1 MKKYLWGLFLT
12 LLLMCFTSCSNPCK
26 NLSKDYSTP
35 KQLTTKEKID
45 DFNYMYNI
53 LKENYPYFEV
63 NKRQNKVDWLNK
75 KNDYISMIK
84 STKNDKEFFNTL
96 QNILKELNNGHTDFM
111 PEKAYSPF
119 VSLCLELDVPNK
131 AWLDELNKPK
141 SLERYSYNNDNINKK
156 NNPNIYKNPVPN
168 NFRTEILEKDKV
180 AYLYIKSFDYYNID
194 SDKKVIYKFLQK
206 VKDYK
211 VLIIDI
217 RNNGGGSDNYWQEN
231 IVSPLLNK
239 TVVYNTYLA
248 FRGGKF
254 SENFIENKLNKEY
267 DSLDNISKIKKEN
280 LSNTP
285 PELENKFKYYQKS
298 VHVIHPQYPIGF
310 KGKIYLITNKKVF
323 SASESFSV
331 FAKSTGFATLMGEPT
346 GGDGIGFDPAICS
359 LPNSGYIF
367 RFPLDLGMSSDG
379 TCNFEH
385 KTIPD
390 IKCNPKMHVNIRRD
404 DPIKIILKN
413 IN

>member
-12 LLLMCFTSCSNPCK
+12 LLLMCFTSCNNPYK
-26 NLSKDYSTP
+26 NLSKDSSTP
-35 KQLTTKEKID
+35 KQLSTKEKID

-84 STKNDKEFFNTL
+84 TTKNDKEFLNTL
-96 QNILKELNNGHTDFM
+96 HNILKELNNGHTDIM
-111 PEKAYSPF
+111 PEKFYSPF
-119 VSLCLELDVPNK
+119 ASLYTERTDLNK

-141 SLERYSYNNDNINKK
+141 SLERYSANNDNINKK
-156 NNPNIYKNPVPN
+156 TDSNIYKKPTPN

-180 AYLYIKSFDYYNID
+180 AYLYIKSFHQFNID
-194 SDKKVIYKFLQK
+194 SDGKVIYKFLQK
-206 VKDYK
+206 IKDYK

-254 SENFIENKLNKEY
+254 SENFIENKLNKKY

-298 VHVIHPQYPIGF
+298 VHVIHPQYTVGF

-323 SASESFSV
+323 SASEAFSV

-404 DPIKIILKN
+404 EPIKYILN
-413 IN
+413 SIH

>member
-1 MKKYLWGLFLT
+1 
-12 LLLMCFTSCSNPCK
+12 
-26 NLSKDYSTP
+26 
-35 KQLTTKEKID
+35 
-45 DFNYMYNI
+45 
-53 LKENYPYFEV
+53 
-63 NKRQNKVDWLNK
+63 
-75 KNDYISMIK
+75 MIK

-96 QNILKELNNGHTDFM
+96 QNILKELNNGHTDIM
-111 PEKAYSPF
+111 PKKFYSPF
-119 VSLCLELDVPNK
+119 ASLYTERTDLSK

-141 SLERYSYNNDNINKK
+141 SLERYSANNDNINKK
-156 NNPNIYKNPVPN
+156 TNSNIYKNTKPN

-180 AYLYIKSFDYYNID
+180 AYLYIKSFHHFNID
-194 SDKKVIYKFLQK
+194 SDGKMIYKFLQK

-211 VLIIDI
+211 ILIIDI
-217 RNNGGGSDNYWQEN
+217 RNNGGGSDNYWYKN
-231 IVSPLLNK
+231 IASPLLNK

-254 SENFIENKLNKEY
+254 SENFIENRFNKKY
-267 DSLDNISKIKKEN
+267 DSLDSISKIKEEN

-298 VHVIHPQYPIGF
+298 VHVIHPQYTVGF

-323 SASESFSV
+323 SASESFSI
-331 FAKSTGFATLMGEPT
+331 FAKSTGFATLIGETT

-390 IKCNPKMHVNIRRD
+390 IKCDPKMHVNIRRD
-404 DPIKIILKN
+404 EPIKIILKN